1 MSDPPDL
8 AVELRRTRPDYVVYV
23 PKSTDGSTFDTGNE
37 HFLVFD
43 GPDGSLMAVWTQS
56 TREGMPNQRIVF
68 SRSDDEGR
76 AWAPPRVIA
85 GPVPPEE
92 GGLASWGFPLV
103 SRSGRVYAI
112 FNQHVG
118 LHDTFFHT
126 TGRMAG
132 LYSDDAGRTWS
143 DPQVIPMPRSIY
155 DNPDPAYPSNWIVWQ
170 RPERLSGGK
179 YFAGFT
185 RWVSSAVWHPPPI
198 DCWFARESV
207 VEFMRF
213 ENVDDDPEPRDLAI
227 RYFISDDDAFR
238 VGFPGHPEVSV
249 VQEPSVVPLPDGRLF
264 VVMRTATGHPTYSV
278 SDDAGETWRPPE
290 ILRQMDGG
298 PALLHPC
305 SPCPMYPVGGVSPE
319 ATRGRYVFLYHNHDG
334 HFQQWGPTD
343 TSFHRRPICIALA
356 EYRAGA
362 RQPVAFSAPEVLMDH
377 TGVPLGARGGRC
389 DLAMY
394 ASFTRRRG
402 RRVLWYPD
410 RKFFLLGKEIRDD
423 LLERLSRSLPG
434 G

>member
-8 AVELRRTRPDYVVYV
+8 AVELRRTQPDYVVYV
-23 PKSTDGSTFDTGNE
+23 PKSADGSTHDTGNE

-43 GPDGSLMAVWTQS
+43 GPDGSLMVVWTQS
-56 TREGMPNQRIVF
+56 TREAMPDQRIVF
-68 SRSDDEGR
+68 SRSEDEGET
-76 AWAPPRVIA
+76 WAPPRVIA
-85 GPVPPEE
+85 GPPPD
-92 GGLASWGFPLV
+92 GDAMASWGFPLV
-103 SRSGRVYAI
+103 SASGRIYVI
-112 FNQHVG
+112 FNRHVG

-126 TGRMAG
+126 TGLMAA

-143 DPQVIPMPRSIY
+143 EPQVISMPRSKY

-170 RPERLSGGK
+170 KPERLSEGK
-179 YFAGFT
+179 HFAGFT
-185 RWVSSAVWHPPPI
+185 RWVSEAVRHPPPI
-198 DCWFARESV
+198 DCWTAKESV

-213 ENVDDDPEPRDLAI
+213 ENVDADPAPADLAI
-227 RYFISDDDAFR
+227 RYFMSDDAALK

-264 VVMRTATGHPTYSV
+264 VAMRTATGNPYYSV

-290 ILRQMDGG
+290 VLRQMDGG

-305 SPCPMYPVGGVSPE
+305 SPCPIYSVGD
-319 ATRGRYVFLYHNHDG
+319 GRYIFLYHNHDG
-334 HFQQWGPTD
+334 HFQHWGPTD
-343 TSFHRRPICIALA
+343 TSFHRRPVCAALG
-356 EYRAGA
+356 EYRPGAG
-362 RQPVAFSAPEVLMDH
+362 QPLAFSPPTVLMDH
-377 TGVPLGARGGRC
+377 TGVPLGPRGGRC

-410 RKFFLLGKEIRDD
+410 RKFFLLGKIITDEF
-423 LLERLSRSLPG
+423 LAALG
-434 G
+434 GASGSPAR